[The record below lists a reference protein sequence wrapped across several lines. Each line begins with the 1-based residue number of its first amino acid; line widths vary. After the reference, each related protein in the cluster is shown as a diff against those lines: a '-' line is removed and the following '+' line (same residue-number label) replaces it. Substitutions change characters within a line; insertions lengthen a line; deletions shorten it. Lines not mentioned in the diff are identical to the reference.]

1 MLNNFGL
8 IETNASAIRVGDLFG
23 RLSVI
28 AVGQVAGTY
37 RYYAICQCLCGSKPK
52 KIRQDGLKSG
62 VVESCGC
69 LQKERSTKHGMTES
83 IHYDRWKNMID
94 RCVNEKCSAYANY
107 GGRGIKVC
115 DRWLSLPS
123 FIEDMSDGYFEGA
136 EIDRKDNDGNYEPGN
151 VRWATRSENNDN
163 RRSGRKLTFNG
174 KTQSQ
179 RAWAKELGLKDQLI
193 NDRIVNLGWSV
204 ERALTEK
211 AMPAK
216 ERMAK
221 ALAARYEGY
230 TAKGRPAYK
239 TARKY
244 RTVEF
249 QGETVRMS
257 ELSAM
262 TGVTVKNLH
271 RRLFE
276 LGWPVDRAVIK

>member
-1 MLNNFGL
+1 MLDKFGL
-8 IETNASAIRVGDLFG
+8 VETNASAVRVGDLFG

-28 AVGQVAGTY
+28 AVGQAAGTY
-37 RYYAICQCLCGSKPK
+37 RYYAVCQCSCGSKPK

-69 LQKERSTKHGMTES
+69 LQKERTTKHGMTES

-94 RCVNEKCSAYANY
+94 RCVNEKCSAYENY

-115 DRWLSLPS
+115 DRWLSLPN
-123 FIEDMSDGYFEGA
+123 FIEDMSEGYFEGA
-136 EIDRKDNDGNYEPGN
+136 EIDREDNDGNYEPGN

-193 NDRIVNLGWSV
+193 DDRISNLGWSV

-211 AMPAK
+211 VMTSK
-216 ERMAK
+216 ERTAK

-230 TAKGRPAYK
+230 TANGRPPPK
-239 TARKY
+239 TSRKLL
-244 RTVEF
+244 RVQHNGREMTLA
-249 QGETVRMS
+249 
-257 ELSAM
+257 ELSGECGISA
-262 TGVTVKNLH
+262 KDL
-271 RRLFE
+271 RRRIAE
-276 LGWPVDRAVIK
+276 LGWPVDRAIIK